1 MKRLNKKLRELRPI
15 NPSDYSWMSDIPVE
29 EQIVHVKSYANMQ
42 LRETLSVSQSN
53 KMQMELK
60 IYRLKQ
66 ENKNYDKEL
75 FLMKRI
81 NSNIE
86 DINKALE
93 ENDKYIAEYFGYG
106 VFE

>member
-1 MKRLNKKLRELRPI
+1 M
-15 NPSDYSWMSDIPVE
+15 NPSDYSWMPDIPVE

-81 NSNIE
+81 DSNIE

-93 ENDKYIAEYFGYG
+93 ENHKYISEYFGYE
-106 VFE
+106 FE

>member
-1 MKRLNKKLRELRPI
+1 MKRLNNELRELRPM
-15 NPSDYSWMSDIPVE
+15 NPSIYSWMSDIPVE

-42 LRETLSVSQSN
+42 LHETLSVSQSN

-66 ENKNYDKEL
+66 ENKNYEKEL

-81 NSNIE
+81 DKNI
-86 DINKALE
+86 DNINKALE
-93 ENDKYIAEYFGYG
+93 ENHKYISEYFGYE
-106 VFE
+106 FE

>member
-1 MKRLNKKLRELRPI
+1 MKRLNKELRELRLM
-15 NPSDYSWMSDIPVE
+15 NPSDYSWMPDIPVE

-42 LRETLSVSQSN
+42 LRETLNVSQSN

-81 NSNIE
+81 DSNIE

-93 ENDKYIAEYFGYG
+93 ENHKYISEYFGYE
-106 VFE
+106 FK

>member
-1 MKRLNKKLRELRPI
+1 M
-15 NPSDYSWMSDIPVE
+15 NPSNYSWMPDIAVE

-81 NSNIE
+81 DRNI
-86 DINKALE
+86 DNINKALE
-93 ENDKYIAEYFGYG
+93 ENHKYISEYFGYE
-106 VFE
+106 FE

>member
-1 MKRLNKKLRELRPI
+1 MKRLNKKPRELRPI
-15 NPSDYSWMSDIPVE
+15 NIGIYKWMSEIPVE

-81 NSNIE
+81 DSNIE

-93 ENDKYIAEYFGYG
+93 ENHKYISEYFGYE
-106 VFE
+106 FK

>member
-1 MKRLNKKLRELRPI
+1 MP
-15 NPSDYSWMSDIPVE
+15 DIPVE

-81 NSNIE
+81 DSNIE

-93 ENDKYIAEYFGYG
+93 ENHKYISEYFGYE
-106 VFE
+106 FE

>member
-1 MKRLNKKLRELRPI
+1 MKRLNKELRELRPM
-15 NPSDYSWMSDIPVE
+15 NASDYSWMSDIPVE

-66 ENKNYDKEL
+66 ENKNYEKEL

-81 NSNIE
+81 DRNI
-86 DINKALE
+86 DNINKALE
-93 ENDKYIAEYFGYG
+93 ENHKYISEYFGYE
-106 VFE
+106 FE

>member
-1 MKRLNKKLRELRPI
+1 M

-81 NSNIE
+81 DSNIE
-86 DINKALE
+86 DINKALK

>member
-1 MKRLNKKLRELRPI
+1 MKRLNKELRELRPM
-15 NPSDYSWMSDIPVE
+15 NPSNYSWMPDIPVE

-66 ENKNYDKEL
+66 ENKNYEKEL

-81 NSNIE
+81 DRNI
-86 DINKALE
+86 DNIKKALE
-93 ENDKYIAEYFGYG
+93 ENHKYISEYFGYE
-106 VFE
+106 FE

>member
-1 MKRLNKKLRELRPI
+1 MKRLNKKIRELRPM
-15 NPSDYSWMSDIPVE
+15 NPSHYSWMSDIPVE
-29 EQIVHVKSYANMQ
+29 EQIMHVKSYANMQ

-66 ENKNYDKEL
+66 ENKNYEKEL

-81 NSNIE
+81 DRNI
-86 DINKALE
+86 DNINKALE
-93 ENDKYIAEYFGYG
+93 ENHKYISEYFGYE
-106 VFE
+106 FE

>member
-1 MKRLNKKLRELRPI
+1 MKRLNKELRELRPM

-66 ENKNYDKEL
+66 ENKNYEKEL

-81 NSNIE
+81 DRNI
-86 DINKALE
+86 DNINKVLE
-93 ENDKYIAEYFGYG
+93 ENHKYISEYFGYE
-106 VFE
+106 FE

>member
-1 MKRLNKKLRELRPI
+1 MKRLNKELRELRPM
-15 NPSDYSWMSDIPVE
+15 NPSNYSWMPDIPVE

-66 ENKNYDKEL
+66 ENKNYEKEL

-81 NSNIE
+81 DSNIE

-93 ENDKYIAEYFGYG
+93 ENYKYISEYFGYE
-106 VFE
+106 FE

>member
-1 MKRLNKKLRELRPI
+1 MKRLNKELRELRPM
-15 NPSDYSWMSDIPVE
+15 NPSIYSWMSDIPVE

-53 KMQMELK
+53 KMQMELR
-60 IYRLKQ
+60 IYKLKQ
-66 ENKNYDKEL
+66 ENRNYDKEL

-81 NSNIE
+81 DNNIE

-93 ENDKYIAEYFGYG
+93 ENHKYISEYFGYE
-106 VFE
+106 FE